1 VEYHGDFMDQPTAEQ
16 RARVELER
24 RKEEQ
29 KVNKLK
35 KIIEIKLKDQPEE
48 SKTPRRIA

>member
-1 VEYHGDFMDQPTAEQ
+1 MHQPTVEE
-16 RARVELER
+16 RPRVELER

-35 KIIEIKLKDQPEE
+35 HMIQMKLKEQSEK
-48 SKTPRRIA
+48 SKVPRRIA

>member
-1 VEYHGDFMDQPTAEQ
+1 MNQATVEE

-29 KVNKLK
+29 KLTKLK
-35 KIIEIKLKDQPEE
+35 KIIEIKLKDFFLSEKDPQ
-48 SKTPRRIA
+48 I

>member
-1 VEYHGDFMDQPTAEQ
+1 MNQPTVEE

-48 SKTPRRIA
+48 SKTPRKIA

>member
-1 VEYHGDFMDQPTAEQ
+1 MNQPTVEE

-29 KVNKLK
+29 KVSKLK
-35 KIIEIKLKDQPEE
+35 KIIEIKLKGLIPP
-48 SKTPRRIA
+48 SSA